1 MNENLLPVKSRQPAP
16 QKGNRGKIEI
26 IGDILGVCLAGDAKR
41 THIMYRSNLS
51 HDMLKAY
58 TDELIGKGLVEL
70 DSAKSHFRTTERGK
84 EFLNHYSMIRQILD
98 VPADQALTQAGGT
111 GNPGNNLQSLGMS
124 QDFLRRVK
132 MSADQARDILKGMLY
147 LKERYDIEK

>member
-1 MNENLLPVKSRQPAP
+1 MNENLLPVKSRQPGL

-58 TDELIGKGLVEL
+58 TDELISKGLVEL
-70 DSAKSHFRTTERGK
+70 DSTKSHFRTTDRGK
-84 EFLNHYSMIRQILD
+84 DFLNHYSKIREILD
-98 VPADQALTQAGGT
+98 VSSPVTSTQT
-111 GNPGNNLQSLGMS
+111 GDSANPGNNLQSLGMS

-132 MSADQARDILKGMLY
+132 MSADQARGILKGMLY
-147 LKERYDIEK
+147 LKERYDVE